1 MSGVHAINSE
11 AETATQKEL
20 NMLREEVTR
29 VEQEKQESTKLREEI
44 TRMEKEKQELT
55 KLREEVTRIEQE
67 KQELRARMDKTETD
81 NAGYIKRI
89 EALR

>member
-20 NMLREEVTR
+20 NKLREEVTR
-29 VEQEKQESTKLREEI
+29 VEQ
-44 TRMEKEKQELT
+44 EKQELT